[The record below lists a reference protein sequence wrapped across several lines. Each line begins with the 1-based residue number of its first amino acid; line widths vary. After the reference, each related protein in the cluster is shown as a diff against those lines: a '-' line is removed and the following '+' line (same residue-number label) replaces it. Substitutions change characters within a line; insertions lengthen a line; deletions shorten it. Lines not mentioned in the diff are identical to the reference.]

1 MRKETYMMA
10 AVVTLGLG
18 LNLLAQQGAPDPAA
32 APGKAPSQTS
42 LLFREDFPP
51 GKERRVQLAQDGI
64 GNPNLELKLYGPGSK
79 PGNNNPSG
87 ILLSNEEDAVNN
99 GRLTSMVF
107 SGVAE
112 GSWAV
117 MLKDKNNY
125 LDLRN
130 TARLRWRVRSRSLH
144 QLRPVVKLVDGTMW
158 AADYTEQLSTYFHE
172 NEIYF
177 VDIVR
182 WRELNPTTMGEAR
195 AKPGE
200 PLWKTNLDLG
210 KVDEIGFTDLM
221 TGAGD
226 GTQGNV
232 TVDWIEVYGNPVKR
246 AVTQSL
252 R

>member
-1 MRKETYMMA
+1 M
-10 AVVTLGLG
+10 TLGLG
-18 LNLLAQQGAPDPAA
+18 LNLLAQQGTTDPALA
-32 APGKAPSQTS
+32 AGKAQSQTS

-51 GKERRVQLAQDGI
+51 GKTRRVQLAQDGI

-87 ILLSNEEDAVNN
+87 LLLSNEEDAVDN

-117 MLKDKNNY
+117 MLKEKNNF
-125 LDLRN
+125 LDLGN
-130 TARLRWRVRSRSLH
+130 TARLRWRVRARSLH

-158 AADYTEQLSTYFHE
+158 AADYTEPLSTYFHE
-172 NEIYF
+172 NEVYF
-177 VDIVR
+177 VNIVR

-195 AKPGE
+195 VKPGE
-200 PLWKTNLDLG
+200 PLWKTNLDLS

-221 TGAGD
+221 PGAGD

-232 TVDWIEVYGNPVKR
+232 AVDWIEVYGNPVKR
-246 AVTQSL
+246 AATQSQ